1 MNNPEDDLAEFDDSI
16 ESLMSGENGIIFNS
30 ELVLDDMLFE
40 VSIEFVPGTSY
51 ANGFEKRPLNGFFSN
66 LPRGRQ
72 EYLISHATELLQ
84 NNIQDFSR
92 IQVWTD
98 EFDQML
104 FLLVPRSHLR
114 DEEIKEITYLGM
126 QPPDSAIVIDSIQ
139 ITDEIL

>member
-1 MNNPEDDLAEFDDSI
+1 MSEDDLAEFDDSI
-16 ESLMSGENGIIFNS
+16 ESLISGENGVFFNS

-40 VSIEFVPGTSY
+40 VSIEFVPGTSF
-51 ANGFEKRPLNGFFSN
+51 ANGCEKRPLNGFFSN

-72 EYLISHATELLQ
+72 DSLLSHAIDLLQ
-84 NNIQDFSR
+84 KNITDFSR

-114 DEEIKEITYLGM
+114 DEEIEEITFLGM

>member
-1 MNNPEDDLAEFDDSI
+1 MSNHEDDLAEFDDSI
-16 ESLMSGENGIIFNS
+16 ESLISGSNGIIFNQ

-40 VSIEFVPGTSY
+40 ISIEFVPGTSY

-72 EYLISHATELLQ
+72 EALLSHATKLLQ
-84 NNIQDFSR
+84 NNIQTFSR

-114 DEEIKEITYLGM
+114 DEEIMEITYLGM
-126 QPPDSAIVIDSIQ
+126 QPPDSAIVIDCLQ